1 MINDVSSK
9 IDADTGSLGD
19 RRVGG
24 RGSVRLAIFVSH
36 PIQYYAPMWRGLA
49 RTPGLEPVVHFFSD
63 VSVRGGRDAGFGVD
77 VQWDIP
83 LLEGYAHRF
92 LARDG
97 DPARAW
103 SMRMSR
109 AKRLLREG
117 RFDAVM
123 VHGYTRPFERQV
135 VVAGRRLGI
144 RVVQRGEFT
153 DTVPL
158 EGRGRLKSLFRDL
171 YLRWFYSH
179 ISAFCYIGEE
189 ARAHLRRMGVGDD
202 RMFFSPYSVDTELF
216 EAQRGS
222 FDRAEERRRLGIGD
236 RDVAVLFSGK
246 LIPRKAPLLLIDALA
261 RIEERERV
269 WLILLGDGE
278 LRHEVE
284 RRGRE
289 VFGDRLIVPGFVN
302 QSQVG
307 RFFVASDV
315 FSLPSRFE
323 TWGLVVN
330 EAMQFALPVVVGS
343 KVLSHRDLVA
353 PGITG
358 FVHEDGD
365 AVGLAAHLE
374 ALVGD
379 PELRARMGRA
389 AREHVARYD
398 TAASVRGIVRALGLA

>member
-1 MINDVSSK
+1 MAAVSSRA
-9 IDADTGSLGD
+9 DAGAGRRED
-19 RRVGG
+19 RRVGD
-24 RGSVRLAIFVSH
+24 RDSVRLAIFVTH

-63 VSVRGGRDAGFGVD
+63 VSVRGGRDVGFGVD
-77 VQWDIP
+77 VQWDVP

-97 DPARAW
+97 NPSRAW

-109 AKRLLREG
+109 ARRVLAEG

-135 VVAGRRLGI
+135 VVTGRRLGM

-153 DTVPL
+153 DAVPPG
-158 EGRGRLKSLFRDL
+158 GRGRLKSLLRDV

-179 ISAFCYIGEE
+179 VSTFCYIGNE
-189 ARAHLRRMGVGDD
+189 ARAHLRRFGIPDD

-216 EAQRGS
+216 EAQRGR
-222 FDRAEERRRLGIGD
+222 FDRVEERRRLGIPDG
-236 RDVAVLFSGK
+236 DVAVLFSGK
-246 LIPRKAPLLLIDALA
+246 LIPRKAPLLLLEAVA
-261 RIEERERV
+261 RIENLERV

-278 LRHEVE
+278 LRDEVE

-289 VFGDRLIVPGFVN
+289 VLGDRLILPGFVN
-302 QSQVG
+302 QSQLG
-307 RFFVASDV
+307 RYFVASDV

-343 KVLSHRDLVA
+343 RVLSHPDLVL

-358 FVHEDGD
+358 LVHEDGD
-365 AVGLAAHLE
+365 AAGLAAHL
-374 ALVGD
+374 ARLVAD
-379 PELRARMGRA
+379 PGLRARMGRA
-389 AREHVARYD
+389 AREHVAGYD
-398 TAASVRGIVRALGLA
+398 TAASTRGIVRALGLA